1 VAMNAISLSAS
12 LSVKDLN
19 ASLAWYTEVLGFT
32 IAQKHE
38 RGGVVRAISLSAGG
52 AQILINQDDG
62 AKGTDRA
69 KGEGMSFMLT
79 TADSIDDLAASAK
92 AAGATLD
99 SEPAEFGGRRAF
111 RLRDPDGFRLT
122 ISTERRL

>member
-1 VAMNAISLSAS
+1 MNAISLSVS
-12 LSVKDLN
+12 LTVKDLQ
-19 ASLAWYTEVLGFT
+19 ASLVWYTEVLGFT
-32 IAQKHE
+32 VVQRHE
-38 RGGVVRAISLSAGG
+38 RGGAMRAVSLSAGA
-52 AQILINQDDG
+52 AQILLTQDDG

-69 KGEGMSFMLT
+69 KGEGLSFMLT
-79 TADSIDDLAASAK
+79 TADNVDELAVRAK

-99 SEPAEFGGRRAF
+99 SEPADGFGRRAF

>member
-1 VAMNAISLSAS
+1 MNAISLSAS
-12 LSVKDLN
+12 LTVKDLT
-19 ASLAWYTEVLGFT
+19 ASLAWYQEVLGFT
-32 IAQKHE
+32 ISQKHE
-38 RGGVVRAISLSAGG
+38 RNGVLRAISLAAGS

-69 KGEGMSFMLT
+69 KGEGLSFMLT
-79 TADSIDDLAASAK
+79 TGDNIDELAARAK

-111 RLRDPDGFRLT
+111 RLRDPDGFRFT